1 MATSSTAVSVAGTS
15 VQLVGQ
21 GFGTK
26 YVYVQNTDEAV
37 PVWIGG
43 ASIGSA
49 TGILASASNP
59 NVFQLNADD
68 DLWVYSAGT
77 VTVNVLTVA

>member
-1 MATSSTAVSVAGTS
+1 MPTSSTTVLVAGTS

-26 YVYVQNTDEAV
+26 YVYVQNADDTI

-43 ASIGSA
+43 SSIGSA
-49 TGILASASNP
+49 TGILASGSSP
-59 NVFQLNADD
+59 TVFQLNADD
-68 DLWVYSAGT
+68 DLWAYSAGT